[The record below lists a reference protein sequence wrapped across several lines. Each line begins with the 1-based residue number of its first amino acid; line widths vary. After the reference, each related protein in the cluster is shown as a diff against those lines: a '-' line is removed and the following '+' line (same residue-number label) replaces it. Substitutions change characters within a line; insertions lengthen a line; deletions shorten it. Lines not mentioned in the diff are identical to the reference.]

1 MRETE
6 LRQAV
11 VGTMAGWVGA
21 VKGSDLHKSIIDLYN
36 TTRPLPRGVRMSYTM
51 DWCAACVS
59 AAFQASGLAELI
71 PAECSCG
78 EMVRQA
84 QARGIWVEDDC
95 YTPQPGDLVMYDWQ
109 DDGRGDN
116 RGAPDHVGLVEG
128 ISEGRVHVLEGN
140 TGSPSRV
147 GRRTIDLGG
156 RFIRGYIAPDY
167 GARGTAVEP
176 VRAWYEDARDRMMA
190 LGVTDGTRPTDP
202 ATRAEVWAMI
212 GRALDVVVPNLGTG
226 KDE

>member
-1 MRETE
+1 MTEAE

-11 VGTMAGWVGA
+11 VDTMAGWVGA

-36 TTRPLPRGVRMSYTM
+36 TIRPLPRGVRMSYTM

-59 AAFQASGLAELI
+59 AAFQRAGLVELI

-84 QARGIWVEDDC
+84 QARGIWVENDG
-95 YTPQPGDLVMYDWQ
+95 YNPRPGDLVLYDWQ
-109 DDGRGDN
+109 DDGQGDN

-128 ISEGRVHVLEGN
+128 IFEGRIRVLEGN
-140 TGSPSRV
+140 TGCPSRV
-147 GRRTIDLGG
+147 GRRSIDLNG

-167 GARGTAVEP
+167 AARGTAAEP
-176 VRAWYEDARDRMMA
+176 ERAWYEDARDRLMA
-190 LGVTDGTRPTDP
+190 QGITDGTRPGDQ

-212 GRALDVVVPNLGTG
+212 GRVLDVVPKLGTG
-226 KDE
+226 KE